1 MSHGCKFANWDILYI
16 FFSMTKF
23 VVSDAFYILEIDNS
37 TNYKFIKVINY
48 IKP

>member
-1 MSHGCKFANWDILYI
+1 MFRGYKFANWDILYI

-23 VVSDAFYILEIDNS
+23 VVSDVFYILEIDNS
-37 TNYKFIKVINY
+37 TNYEFTEVINY